1 MSNRQVM
8 SDRDRD
14 SGSESSEDDDRSDD
28 SLSDEDRHSRRDQS
42 ETGDETDSEDQ
53 IPKVDFSKLSLCASH
68 KPGSMTRE
76 CKSCCEA
83 LNIVDK
89 RRIPEL
95 LAREPGSDLLSR
107 YANRCDQVKPTLSL
121 SDSVL
126 ALGKQTFTK
135 GQFRD
140 KKIFAEMTKKY
151 LTLPQSQ
158 NKDLTLDIMTEDL
171 FKKYRKTKK
180 FNHVFKFQ
188 GDMQAS
194 HKNLRLSQRVV
205 LSMIDDTN
213 NELTTLREF
222 GVSAGLQFSVDP
234 PLRTGTG
241 VPRDTRQLLN
251 HLHISSD
258 SEVFPRPSLD
268 SFFTLMAEENKE
280 VSDENKEYL
289 INILKEYRFDMG
301 SKFIQLFKKFAS
313 FLNSMDDKEIFYM
326 DMYSHADAGFRE
338 LQRERMASLF
348 KSNIRDE
355 ILEESSSKR
364 KEEDNK
370 KDPQGL
376 FGGDFYLSFSCFN
389 CNSENFYFQETRSS
403 NPPSAA
409 PPRMTMS

>member
-1 MSNRQVM
+1 M

-14 SGSESSEDDDRSDD
+14 SGSESSEDSHRSDD
-28 SLSDEDRHSRRDQS
+28 SLSDEDCHSGRRQS
-42 ETGDETDSEDQ
+42 ETDDETGSDAGDQ
-53 IPKVDFSKLSLCASH
+53 IPRNVDISKLSLCASH

-76 CKSCCEA
+76 CQSCCEA
-83 LNIVDK
+83 LTIVDK

-107 YANRCDQVKPTLSL
+107 YANRCDQVKSTLSL

-135 GQFRD
+135 GQFRN

-171 FKKYRKTKK
+171 FTKYRKTKK
-180 FNHVFKFQ
+180 FSNLFKFQ
-188 GDMQAS
+188 SDIQS
-194 HKNLRLSQRVV
+194 CHKNLRLSQRVV

-251 HLHISSD
+251 HLQISSN

-268 SFFTLMAEENKE
+268 SFFQLMANENNE
-280 VSDENKEYL
+280 VSDLNKEFL
-289 INILKEYRFDMG
+289 INILKEYRIAVG
-301 SKFIQLFKKFAS
+301 SKFIQLFNKFAS

-376 FGGDFYLSFSCFN
+376 FGGDFYLSFFL
-389 CNSENFYFQETRSS
+389 FHL
-403 NPPSAA
+403 
-409 PPRMTMS
+409 